1 MVAEQPQVSGIP
13 AAVTLAPD
21 RLIRRW
27 WQGTLRFSR
36 RQPIG
41 AFSAVVLVVLVVTAV
56 LADVI
61 APYDPLKNGV
71 GQPLTGPTADH
82 PLGTDNFGRDTFSRI
97 VHGAR
102 ISLYVGL
109 GATLGAIA
117 LAVVLGATSGYLGG
131 PFDYILQRFVDTA
144 QSIPGLIFL
153 IGVMVVL
160 GPSTMNVI
168 LALGFRFG
176 LAQARVTRG
185 AVIAIRNLTYVE
197 AAQASGAS
205 TLRVL
210 TYHVLPNIFPVVIV
224 LVSTSIGLLIVAE
237 ASLSFLGYGV
247 PPPTPSWGGM
257 ISAEGRTYMLI
268 APWML
273 IAPTI
278 ALSLVVFAMNMFGD
292 SLRDELDPRMRGT
305 R

>member
-27 WQGTLRFSR
+27 WQSTLRFSR

-41 AFSAVVLVVLVVTAV
+41 AFSAVVLVVLVLTAV

-71 GQPLTGPTADH
+71 GLPLTGPTAEH

-109 GATLGAIA
+109 GATFGAIV
-117 LAVVLGATSGYLGG
+117 LAIVLGATSGYLGG

-210 TYHVLPNIFPVVIV
+210 VYHVLPNIFPVVIV

-247 PPPTPSWGGM
+247 PPPSPSWGGM

-278 ALSLVVFAMNMFGD
+278 ALSLVVFSMNMFGD
-292 SLRDELDPRMRGT
+292 ALRDELDPRMRGT